1 MKFMTKKKM
10 SFMFYFIELLAINVP
25 NVSQI
30 RENLLEH
37 RGRVAGIPVC
47 SILVL
52 GVWNLAKQFA
62 FSVSVNTQTV
72 EKMLYKIM
80 KTVAFCDCG
89 ACYTFRTG
97 NSHIYARPF
106 KFKVSFN

>member
-1 MKFMTKKKM
+1 MKYMTKKKM

-30 RENLLEH
+30 RENLSEH

-52 GVWNLAKQFA
+52 GV
-62 FSVSVNTQTV
+62 
-72 EKMLYKIM
+72 
-80 KTVAFCDCG
+80 
-89 ACYTFRTG
+89 
-97 NSHIYARPF
+97 
-106 KFKVSFN
+106 